1 MTNLKDKGGEVFN
14 HLRTYFNK
22 KWKHLTEDAFELLTK
37 KGVYP
42 YSYMDCFSKFQEKSL
57 PPKEEYF
64 NDLSNKHI
72 SDEAYDCAQNVWKT
86 FQLQNLGGVHDLYME
101 TDVMLLADVFEYFR
115 DFSLREYGLDP
126 AHFCTAPGLSWV
138 AALKYTKVKL
148 EIPTDPNMHLF
159 IDKGLTGGISMIVN
173 QYAKANNPNVEGY
186 NSNLPTTHI
195 AYVDCNNQVL

>member
-1 MTNLKDKGGEVFN
+1 
-14 HLRTYFNK
+14 
-22 KWKHLTEDAFELLTK
+22 
-37 KGVYP
+37 
-42 YSYMDCFSKFQEKSL
+42 
-57 PPKEEYF
+57 
-64 NDLSNKHI
+64 
-72 SDEAYDCAQNVWKT
+72 
-86 FQLQNLGGVHDLYME
+86 
-101 TDVMLLADVFEYFR
+101 MLLADVFEYFR